1 MTKLGYVKRMSADN
15 FRAQHR
21 GGRGIRGMDTID
33 DDYIEELFMTTSHHY
48 LLFFTNF
55 GRVYRMKAYE
65 IPEAGR
71 TARGT
76 AIINLLQL
84 APEEKITAVI
94 PIKDYKDADHQYLFM
109 ATKNG
114 LVKKTRIQ
122 EYANIR
128 KTGLQAIT
136 LREDDELIEVKTT
149 NGQKELFLV
158 TKNGMCIRFH
168 EKDVRATG
176 RNSMGVIGM
185 TMTDDDE
192 VVAMQMDT
200 QGSYLLT
207 VSENGLG
214 KLTDIGEFQR
224 QRRGGKGVKCYKIT
238 EKTGSVVGAKIVKD
252 DQEIM
257 IINTEGIV
265 IRMMVNDISKLGRI
279 ASGVKLIDLNSEK
292 EKVASIAKVRESS
305 SQAGE
310 EKMIHDMEE
319 ELQEEKEAGAS
330 DFDEAI
336 IRAENARDSEDG
348 DSDEQIEKLI
358 ERALSDAGE
367 TVDED

>member
-1 MTKLGYVKRMSADN
+1 M
-15 FRAQHR
+15 
-21 GGRGIRGMDTID
+21 
-33 DDYIEELFMTTSHHY
+33 
-48 LLFFTNF
+48 
-55 GRVYRMKAYE
+55 
-65 IPEAGR
+65 
-71 TARGT
+71 
-76 AIINLLQL
+76 
-84 APEEKITAVI
+84 
-94 PIKDYKDADHQYLFM
+94 
-109 ATKNG
+109 
-114 LVKKTRIQ
+114 
-122 EYANIR
+122 
-128 KTGLQAIT
+128 
-136 LREDDELIEVKTT
+136 
-149 NGQKELFLV
+149 
-158 TKNGMCIRFH
+158 
-168 EKDVRATG
+168 
-176 RNSMGVIGM
+176 
-185 TMTDDDE
+185 
-192 VVAMQMDT
+192 
-200 QGSYLLT
+200 
-207 VSENGLG
+207 
-214 KLTDIGEFQR
+214 
-224 QRRGGKGVKCYKIT
+224 
-238 EKTGSVVGAKIVKD
+238 KD